1 MTEPG
6 FVSSSTLQ
14 FLFAGYAVIWV
25 ALAGYI
31 GYLARRQHN
40 LEAELKRLERAV
52 SQERQTS

>member
-14 FLFAGYAVIWV
+14 FLFAGYAVIWA
-25 ALAGYI
+25 ALFGYI
-31 GYLARRQHN
+31 WLLARRQRS

-52 SQERQTS
+52 SEER

>member
-14 FLFAGYAVIWV
+14 FLYAVIWA
-25 ALAGYI
+25 ALFGYI
-31 GYLARRQHN
+31 WLLARRQRS

-52 SQERQTS
+52 SEER